1 MPAKVSFKCPKC
13 KKFLKRNELK
23 SSHSNFGT
31 PIIRCRYCFELIQTG
46 KKLWRDM
53 SFEDKLWFYVSISAT
68 SFWWGIISLMIFL
81 LPLQYLPIPD
91 NMAIYVI
98 VGFPILIFCLLLSK
112 QIKNMNEVIQLYE
125 DDYDNKTYQYEEY

>member
-1 MPAKVSFKCPKC
+1 
-13 KKFLKRNELK
+13 
-23 SSHSNFGT
+23 
-31 PIIRCRYCFELIQTG
+31 
-46 KKLWRDM
+46 M